1 MHTIF
6 TLILF
11 PAIAGGMF
19 RILKGP
25 TAADRMMTAQLFG
38 TCGVAI
44 LLLLSSGMG
53 NPVLLDIALVFSLLA
68 ALATM
73 TFVRRTWHGSG
84 KKNRNSSPGTRDYGN
99 PVP

>member
-1 MHTIF
+1 MSWMHIF
-6 TLILF
+6 FALVLL
-11 PAIAGGMF
+11 PAIGVGMI
-19 RILKGP
+19 RILRGP

-44 LLLLSSGMG
+44 LLLLSAGMG

-73 TFVRRTWHGSG
+73 TFIRRTWRGSG
-84 KKNRNSSPGTRDYGN
+84 KKKHEYPLQ
-99 PVP
+99 

>member
-6 TLILF
+6 VLILF

-44 LLLLSSGMG
+44 LLLLSRGMG

-84 KKNRNSSPGTRDYGN
+84 KKNYGN

>member
-1 MHTIF
+1 MSWMHTVF
-6 TLILF
+6 ALILL
-11 PAIAGGMF
+11 PAISTGMF

-44 LLLLSSGMG
+44 LLLLGTGMG
-53 NPVLLDIALVFSLLA
+53 TPVLLDIALVFALLA

-73 TFVRRTWHGSG
+73 TFVRRTWQYSS
-84 KKNRNSSPGTRDYGN
+84 KRNHGN
-99 PVP
+99 PIQ

>member
-6 TLILF
+6 ALILF
-11 PAIAGGMF
+11 PAIVGGMF
-19 RILKGP
+19 RILGGP

-44 LLLLSSGMG
+44 LLLLSTGMG
-53 NPVLLDIALVFSLLA
+53 NPVLLDIALVFALLA

-73 TFVRRTWHGSG
+73 TFVRRTWHGAG
-84 KKNRNSSPGTRDYGN
+84 KKNHGN
-99 PVP
+99 PIQ